1 MDLALLVIAAKVFLG
16 KEGPTPTFFDLPPEI
31 IAPEDVPEAETVTIG
46 GRTFKSKSECRIYYH
61 KLGLG
66 TPPQCV

>member
-31 IAPEDVPEAETVTIG
+31 IAAEDVPRAEVVTIG
-46 GRTFKSKSECRIYYH
+46 NLTFASKSECRIYFS
-61 KLGLG
+61 KLGLKA
-66 TPPQCV
+66 PPQCV